1 MFIIKEIIKRVLYKL
16 GREVSIDWSSRVR
29 ELGPESVY
37 DSRTLKRK
45 ETTTEQ
51 NKVYYQ
57 LMSAELSSRKVNSV
71 LDFGCGI
78 GRHYNLLSSLK
89 CLSDGAQIFG
99 FDPTTELLEF
109 AQKEPYFE
117 VFNEFKYERRYD
129 LIFCHMVLGGLNDH
143 DMKIA
148 LNDMVQ
154 SLSIDGRVF
163 LVEAVNDD
171 SPRLHTKWRARNSK
185 SYMPESPEFE
195 WSILG
200 EVFENDDCLKVFVG
214 REIG

>member
-1 MFIIKEIIKRVLYKL
+1 MFIIKEMIKRILYKL
-16 GREVSIDWSSRVR
+16 GWEISIDWSSRVR

-45 ETTTEQ
+45 EITTDQ

-57 LMSAELSSRKVNSV
+57 LMNAELSPGKVKSV

-78 GRHYNLLSSLK
+78 GRHYKLLSSLN
-89 CLSDGAQIFG
+89 CLCDGAQILG
-99 FDPTTELLEF
+99 FDPTTEMLEF

-117 VFNEFKYERRYD
+117 VFDEFKYEHRYD
-129 LIFCHMVLGGLNDH
+129 LVFCHMVLGGLNDQ

-148 LNDMVQ
+148 LNDMVR
-154 SLSIDGRVF
+154 SLSVDGRVF

-171 SPRLHTKWRARNSK
+171 SPRLHSKWRARNSK
-185 SYMPESPEFE
+185 SYMPESPGFE
-195 WSILG
+195 WTIAG

-214 REIG
+214 RKIG